1 MFFPPFSSFPVD
13 WRRRNGLL
21 PATCASLANTYLGYS
36 GGVLRHMQP
45 RALHCSGKNKGCQ
58 NQYWAEI
65 SGSFLIHHCFLD
77 VHPFFSQE
85 DVFHSLRKG
94 SVFPA
99 PGFISESFF
108 FFLAIIS
115 VNNESFTQI
124 FPFILICSSSA
135 AASVHGWKRLN
146 FTALWEVQQEFI
158 VSKTWLEVSR
168 SWLAGC
174 LSQSMFFGVKDTKG
188 C

>member
-13 WRRRNGLL
+13 WRRRNGLCFSSKYL
-21 PATCASLANTYLGYS
+21 PGIFWWCVKAHAAQGMALFWQEQGLPKPILSWDFRFIPYPLLLSWCASLFQS
-36 GGVLRHMQP
+36 R
-45 RALHCSGKNKGCQ
+45 GCVSQ
-58 NQYWAEI
+58 
-65 SGSFLIHHCFLD
+65 
-77 VHPFFSQE
+77 SQE
-85 DVFHSLRKG
+85 GQCFSGPWVHFW
-94 SVFPA
+94 
-99 PGFISESFF
+99 IFF

-124 FPFILICSSSA
+124 FPFILTCSSSA